1 MKTRLE
7 PSGSEHQEQDREK
20 VQETFLDIPYDD
32 EFLGYEAFHVV
43 GYETIDP
50 LDTVSIMT

>member
-50 LDTVSIMT
+50 LDTLSIMT